1 MFEEN
6 SQNYYEI
13 LDVRQDATQN
23 EIRQA
28 YFRVKAA
35 YSKDSAALYSLFDE
49 QETQLV
55 LERVEQ
61 AYLVLSNAEKRKEYD
76 KVHGFLKTDELPEER
91 AAGGS
96 SSADNTFSFAK
107 TAERLQAD
115 AAHQA
120 AQNVFGGGSTL
131 EDDTFPPMSGQMSGP
146 AGNAASSPASGGP
159 APVPSLSP
167 AVSAQRES
175 SVQQSNDSRMF
186 ENRLGIVRRVDIVKT
201 RAPSP
206 ELEEMITKENEFRGS
221 FLRRVREY
229 RGITLDELA
238 DFTKISRAYLNCL
251 EEEEFESLPAA
262 VFVHGFVVQAAK
274 ALKLPHEKV
283 ASSYMDH
290 YRKTFLK

>member
-61 AYLVLSNAEKRKEYD
+61 AYLVLSSAEKRKEYD
-76 KVHGFLKTDELPEER
+76 KVHGFLSADELPEER
-91 AAGGS
+91 ASGGTS
-96 SSADNTFSFAK
+96 LTHNTFSFAK
-107 TAERLQAD
+107 TAERPQAD

-120 AQNVFGGGSTL
+120 AQNVFGGGSSFA
-131 EDDTFPPMSGQMSGP
+131 DDTFPPMSGQMSGP
-146 AGNAASSPASGGP
+146 LVGQASSNPAQV
-159 APVPSLSP
+159 AELSP
-167 AVSAQRES
+167 AVSAQREN
-175 SVQQSNDSRMF
+175 SVHQTDDSRMF
-186 ENRLGIVRRVDIVKT
+186 ENRLGIVRRVDIVKSRT
-201 RAPSP
+201 PSP
-206 ELEEMITKENEFRGS
+206 EVEEIITQESEFRGS
-221 FLRRVREY
+221 FLRKIRECL
-229 RGITLDELA
+229 GITLDELA
-238 DFTKISRAYLNCL
+238 EFTKISQTYLNCL

-262 VFVHGFVVQAAK
+262 VFVRGFVVQVAK

-283 ASSYMDH
+283 AEHYMAH
-290 YRKTFLK
+290 YRRTFLK